1 MMSETTKTRLWALT
15 LILGAGLA
23 CAGAGSDGSGDG
35 TVDLAALD
43 AVFAEYA
50 DPDGPGCAFA
60 VSRDGQQVMA
70 RAYGMANLEWD
81 IPNTPET
88 VFEPGS
94 VSKQFAAAA
103 TILLALDGAID
114 LDDDI
119 REYFPEMPDYGTPI
133 TVRMLIHHTSGLR
146 DWGAVA
152 GIHGWPRWSRI
163 HSHQHAL
170 DIASRQRALNYEPGL
185 YYSYTNTGYNLQ
197 AMLVERVTGQT
208 FEEFSQER
216 IFQPLGMT
224 KTQWRDDF
232 TEIVKE
238 RSVAYTRGD
247 DDAWHMLMP
256 FENVHGNGGL
266 LTTVG
271 DLLRF
276 TRNLDTGVVGGPE
289 FIRLMHERGTLST
302 GREISYAGG
311 LFIGEYRG
319 VREVQHSGGT
329 AGYRGFLTR
338 FPDHGVAVSVMCNAG
353 PANPGRLAR
362 EVADLYLGDDAF
374 EEAAAIA
381 EEAAALT
388 EAAGDEETVVDV
400 DPARV
405 AAVAG
410 GYRDTRTG
418 QFMQLTA
425 DGSSLRLGAGP
436 GGMELLAVSENEFAS
451 PGGVSIAFE
460 EAGDGGRPAAIMNTP
475 VAENVRIEP
484 VAEFAPTAS
493 DLAAYV
499 GAYHSDEA
507 EVTYWVEIEDGE
519 LTLRDRYGDGGT
531 IEPVYADAFTRGAGT
546 FIFRRDAAGRVTG
559 ASLSQGRV
567 WDLRFARM
575 Q

>member
-1 MMSETTKTRLWALT
+1 MMSGTKKTRLWALA
-15 LILGAGLA
+15 LLLGTGLA
-23 CAGAGSDGSGDG
+23 CAGADDGDATGGS
-35 TVDLAALD
+35 VELAALD

-50 DPDGPGCAFA
+50 SPDGPGCAFA

-103 TILLALDGAID
+103 TIMLAIDGEID

-146 DWGAVA
+146 DWGSVA

-163 HSHQHAL
+163 HSHKHAL

-216 IFQPLGMT
+216 IFQPMGMT

-232 TEIVKE
+232 TEIVE
-238 RSVAYTRGD
+238 QRSVAYTRGD

-276 TRNLDTGVVGGPE
+276 TRNLDTGDVGGPE
-289 FIRLMHERGTLST
+289 FVRLMHEQGTLST
-302 GREISYAGG
+302 GRQISYAGG
-311 LFIGEYRG
+311 LFIGEHKG

-362 EVADLYLGDDAF
+362 EVADLYLGDAVS
-374 EEAAAIA
+374 EEAA
-381 EEAAALT
+381 T
-388 EAAGDEETVVDV
+388 DEIEGVDL

-405 AAVAG
+405 AALAG

-425 DGSSLRLGAGP
+425 DGSSLRMGDAD
-436 GGMELLAVSENEFAS
+436 GMELTPTSETEFAS
-451 PGGVSIAFE
+451 PDGVSIAFE
-460 EAGDGGRPAAIMNTP
+460 AAGDGGRAAAIMNTP
-475 VAENVRIEP
+475 VADNVRIEP
-484 VAEFAPTAS
+484 VAEFAPTAA
-493 DLAAYV
+493 DLAGYV

-507 EVTYWVEIEDGE
+507 EVTYHVEIEDGV
-519 LTLRDRYGDGGT
+519 LMIKNRYGDGGEL
-531 IEPVYADAFTRGAGT
+531 EPVYPDAFTRGGGT
-546 FIFRRDAAGRVTG
+546 FIFHRDAGGRVTE
-559 ASLSQGRV
+559 ASMSQGRV
-567 WDLRFARM
+567 WDLRFERLR
-575 Q
+575 

>member
-1 MMSETTKTRLWALT
+1 MKTRLWT
-15 LILGAGLA
+15 LILPLAAGLA
-23 CAGAGSDGSGDG
+23 CANADSGDAPAG
-35 TVDLAALD
+35 TVELAALD
-43 AVFAEYA
+43 AVFAEYSA
-50 DPDGPGCAFA
+50 PDGPGCAFA
-60 VSRDGQQVMA
+60 ASRDGQEVMA

-94 VSKQFAAAA
+94 VSKQFTAAA
-103 TILLALDGAID
+103 TILLALDGTID

-119 REYFPEMPDYGTPI
+119 REYFPEMPDYGEPI

-146 DWGAVA
+146 DWGSVA
-152 GIHGWPRWSRI
+152 GIHGWGRTTRI
-163 HSHQHAL
+163 HTHKHAL
-170 DIASRQRALNYEPGL
+170 DIASRQRSLNYEPGR

-208 FEEFSQER
+208 FDEFSQER

-232 TEIVKE
+232 TEIVEE
-238 RSVAYTRGD
+238 RSVGYRRGED
-247 DDAWHMLMP
+247 GEWHMLMP

-276 TRNLDTGVVGGPE
+276 TRNLDTGEVGGPE
-289 FIRLMHERGTLST
+289 FVRLMHEQGMLST
-302 GREISYAGG
+302 GRQISYAGG
-311 LFIGEYRG
+311 LFVGEYKG

-329 AGYRGFLTR
+329 AAYRGFLTR
-338 FPDHGVAVSVMCNAG
+338 FPDHGIAVSVMCNAG

-362 EVADLYLGDDAF
+362 EVAELYLGDAIS
-374 EEAAAIA
+374 EEAAADDMP
-381 EEAAALT
+381 
-388 EAAGDEETVVDV
+388 GVDL

-405 AAVAG
+405 AALAG

-418 QFMQLTA
+418 QFMELTA
-425 DGSSLRLGAGP
+425 DGSSLRLGLGP
-436 GGMELLAVSENEFAS
+436 GGMELMPMSETEFVSPN
-451 PGGVSIAFE
+451 GVSIAFE
-460 EAGDGGRPAAIMNTP
+460 SGGEGGRPAAIMNTP

-484 VAEFAPTAS
+484 VGEFAPTAA

-499 GAYHSDEA
+499 GAYRSDEA
-507 EVTYWVEIEDGE
+507 EVTYWVEVEDG
-519 LTLRDRYGDGGT
+519 TLMLKDRYGDGGAL
-531 IEPVYADAFTRGAGT
+531 EPVYPDAFTRGGST
-546 FIFRRDAAGRVTG
+546 YIFHRDAGGRVTE

-567 WDLRFARM
+567 WDLRFERA

>member
-1 MMSETTKTRLWALT
+1 MKSGTTTKRLWALT
-15 LILGAGLA
+15 LIGGTGLA
-23 CAGAGSDGSGDG
+23 CAQAGSDGSAEGA
-35 TVDLAALD
+35 VELAALD

-50 DPDGPGCAFA
+50 AADGPGCAFA
-60 VSRDGQQVMA
+60 VSRDGQQVMT

-103 TILLALDGAID
+103 TIMLALDGEID

-119 REYFPEMPDYGTPI
+119 RDYFPEMPDYGTPI

-146 DWGAVA
+146 DWGSVA
-152 GIHGWPRWSRI
+152 GVHGWPRWSRI
-163 HSHQHAL
+163 HSHKHAL

-197 AMLVERVTGQT
+197 AMLVERVSGQT

-216 IFQPLGMT
+216 IFGPLGMT

-238 RSVAYTRGD
+238 RSIAYTRGE

-276 TRNLDTGVVGGPE
+276 TRNLDTGEVGGPD
-289 FIRLMHERGTLST
+289 FVRLMHEQGALST
-302 GREISYAGG
+302 GRRISYAGG
-311 LFIGEYRG
+311 LFVGEYRG

-338 FPDHGVAVSVMCNAG
+338 YPDHGVAVSVMCNAG

-362 EVADLYLGDDAF
+362 EVAELYLGDAIS
-374 EEAAAIA
+374 EEAG
-381 EEAAALT
+381 EEAVT
-388 EAAGDEETVVDV
+388 GVEV

-410 GYRDTRTG
+410 GFRDTRTG

-425 DGSSLRLGAGP
+425 DGSSLRLGLGP
-436 GGMELLAVSENEFAS
+436 GGMELVAVGETEFAS
-451 PGGVSIAFE
+451 AAGVSIAFE

-484 VAEFAPTAS
+484 VSAFAPTAG

-507 EVTYWVEIEDGE
+507 EVTYWVDIEDGE
-519 LTLRDRYGDGGT
+519 LVLRDRYGDGGT